1 MNMKKSYI
9 MLLLIIAQTIYAQVA
24 IGKATVSSSAVLDV
38 ASTTNKGVLLPRVD
52 IVDILSNTSPVNNP
66 AEGLVVYNK
75 GNSISPGIYIWKNN
89 RWTLLSDT
97 YNLVSYMMLQRTTDY
112 SVLGGL
118 ANGTY
123 KNFNDAAFTVI
134 SNDIGALYNTSTGV
148 ITLPGNSGYL
158 VNVCLNIRT
167 ALENTT
173 GGIGG
178 TQVHLHQYLVKLV
191 DPGSGTQYG
200 KTISINAQSIA
211 SNKTHTLNMSFSFVT
226 TSATPILLVPAIA
239 HDNGGTYQNG
249 AGGAAPNNG
258 EIIITNAKVDIQ
270 RSALNQ

>member
-1 MNMKKSYI
+1 MKKSYI
-9 MLLLIIAQTIYAQVA
+9 LLLLIIAQTIYAQVA
-24 IGKATVSSSAVLDV
+24 IGKTTVNSSAVLDV

-52 IVDILSNTSPVNNP
+52 IVDVLSNTSPINSP

-75 GNSISPGIYIWKNN
+75 GNSISPGVYIWKNN
-89 RWTLLSDT
+89 MWNLLSDT

-112 SVLGGL
+112 TILGGL

-123 KNFNDAAFTVI
+123 KNFNDAAFTTV
-134 SNDIGALYNTSTGV
+134 SNNIGASYNTSTGV

-158 VNVCLNIRT
+158 INVCLNIRT

-191 DPGSGTQYG
+191 DPVSGTQYG

-226 TSATPILLVPAIA
+226 TSASPISLVPAIA
-239 HDNGGTYQNG
+239 HDAGGTYQNG
-249 AGGAAPNNG
+249 TGGTAPNNG
-258 EIIITNAKVDIQ
+258 EIIITNAKIDIQ

>member
-1 MNMKKSYI
+1 MKKSYI
-9 MLLLIIAQTIYAQVA
+9 LLLLMIAQTIYAQVA
-24 IGKATVSSSAVLDV
+24 IGKSSVNSSAVLEV
-38 ASTTNKGVLLPRVD
+38 SQSTNKGVLLPRVD

-75 GNSISPGIYIWKNN
+75 GNSISPGVYIWKNN
-89 RWTLLSDT
+89 RWTQLSDT

-112 SVLGGL
+112 PILGGL

-123 KNFNDAAFTVI
+123 KNFNDAAFTVV
-134 SNDIGALYNTSTGV
+134 SNDIGALYNTSSGV

-167 ALENTT
+167 ALESTT
-173 GGIGG
+173 AGIGG
-178 TQVHLHQYLVKLV
+178 TPVHLHQYLVKLV
-191 DPGSGTQYG
+191 DPVSGNQYG

-239 HDNGGTYQNG
+239 HDAGGTYQSG
-249 AGGAAPNNG
+249 SGGTAPNNG
-258 EIIITNAKVDIQ
+258 EIIITNAKFDIQ

>member
-1 MNMKKSYI
+1 MKKCYI
-9 MLLLIIAQTIYAQVA
+9 LLLLIIAQTIYAQIA
-24 IGKATVSSSAVLDV
+24 IGKSTVSSSAVLDV
-38 ASTTNKGVLLPRVD
+38 ASTTGKGVLLPRVD
-52 IVDILSNTSPVNNP
+52 IIDVLSSTSPVSSP
-66 AEGLVVYNK
+66 TEGLVVYNK
-75 GNSISPGIYIWKNN
+75 GNSISPGVYIWKNN
-89 RWTLLSDT
+89 MWNLLSDT

-112 SVLGGL
+112 AVLGGL

-123 KNFNDAAFTVI
+123 KNFNDAAFNVI

-158 VNVCLNIRT
+158 VNVCLNVRT
-167 ALENTT
+167 ALETTT

-191 DPGSGTQYG
+191 DPVSGTQYG

-211 SNKTHTLNMSFSFVT
+211 ANKTHTLNMSFSFVT
-226 TSATPILLVPAIA
+226 TSPSPILLVPAIA

-249 AGGAAPNNG
+249 AGGSTPNNG

>member
-1 MNMKKSYI
+1 MKKSYI
-9 MLLLIIAQTIYAQVA
+9 LLLLIIVQITYAQVA
-24 IGKATVSSSAVLDV
+24 IGKSTVNSSAVLDV

-75 GNSISPGIYIWKNN
+75 GNSISPGLYIWKNS
-89 RWTLLSDT
+89 RWTQLSDT
-97 YNLVSYMMLQRTTDY
+97 YNLVSYMMLQRTSDY
-112 SVLGGL
+112 AVLGGFN
-118 ANGTY
+118 NGIY
-123 KNFNDAAFTVI
+123 KNFNDAAFTVV

-167 ALENTT
+167 ALESATA
-173 GGIGG
+173 GIGG
-178 TQVHLHQYLVKLV
+178 TSVHLHQYLVKLI
-191 DPGSGTQYG
+191 DPVSGTQYG
-200 KTISINAQSIA
+200 KTISINSQSIA

-226 TSATPILLVPAIA
+226 TSVSPILLVPAIA
-239 HDNGGTYQNG
+239 HDAGGTYQNG
-249 AGGAAPNNG
+249 AGGTTPNNG

>member
-1 MNMKKSYI
+1 MKKYY
-9 MLLLIIAQTIYAQVA
+9 MLLLLIIAQTIYAQVA
-24 IGKATVSSSAVLDV
+24 IGKSSVNSSAVLEV
-38 ASTTNKGVLLPRVD
+38 SQSTNKGVLLPRVD

-75 GNSISPGIYIWKNN
+75 GNSISPGLYIWKNS
-89 RWTLLSDT
+89 RWTQLSDT

-112 SVLGGL
+112 AVLGGL

-123 KNFNDAAFTVI
+123 KNFNDAAFTVV

-167 ALENTT
+167 ALESSTA
-173 GGIGG
+173 GIGG
-178 TQVHLHQYLVKLV
+178 TSVHLHQYLVKLI
-191 DPGSGTQYG
+191 DPSTGNQYG

-226 TSATPILLVPAIA
+226 TSTAPILLVPAIA
-239 HDNGGTYQNG
+239 HDAGGTYQNG
-249 AGGAAPNNG
+249 SGGTAPNNG

>member
-1 MNMKKSYI
+1 MKKSYI
-9 MLLLIIAQTIYAQVA
+9 LLLLIITQTIYAQVA
-24 IGKATVSSSAVLDV
+24 IGKTTVNSSAALDV
-38 ASTTNKGVLLPRVD
+38 ASTTKGVLLPRVD
-52 IVDILSNTSPVNNP
+52 IIDVLSNTSPVNNP
-66 AEGLVVYNK
+66 SDGLVVYNK
-75 GNSISPGIYIWKNN
+75 GNSISPGVYIWKNN
-89 RWTLLSDT
+89 MWNLLSDT

-112 SVLGGL
+112 TILGSL

-123 KNFNDAAFTVI
+123 KNFNDAAFTVV
-134 SNDIGALYNTSTGV
+134 SNDIGASYNTSTGV
-148 ITLPGNSGYL
+148 VTLPGNSGYL
-158 VNVCLNIRT
+158 INVCLNVRT

-191 DPGSGTQYG
+191 DPVSGTQYG

-226 TSATPILLVPAIA
+226 TSTSPILLVPAIA
-239 HDNGGTYQNG
+239 HDAGGTYENG
-249 AGGAAPNNG
+249 AGGTSPNNG
-258 EIIITNAKVDIQ
+258 EIIITNAKFDIQ